1 MEIYFRELAFED
13 IQAIKDISK
22 DIWEGWDYISGVIE
36 YWLKDENCL
45 NYGAFR
51 DENKLEMVGFGR
63 VKIINDYLAWLEGGR
78 VKLEYQRQGIGR
90 KMMKYAI
97 DYAYKVNAK
106 VAQYDTS
113 STNLGSHSLAK
124 FFGFKRKKS
133 LNVLDAERKDIQI
146 TGDSTLEFTKISAQ
160 IAKMIYKSFDVGLG
174 DEICLGWSYTPLNY
188 IRDDDGEWFV
198 HNSDAIVQKIKF
210 KRTVLQESPREHEV
224 WLIVYGNP
232 KIVFELIKA
241 VLQEELQNE
250 ESNYFE
256 VFCHPD
262 IANLVETIGFYYYE
276 GEPFGVVLFE
286 KDLIK

>member
-1 MEIYFRELAFED
+1 MEIYLRELTFDD

-22 DIWEGWDYISGVIE
+22 DIWEGWDYVPGVIE
-36 YWLKDENCL
+36 YWLKDKNSL
-45 NYGAFR
+45 NYGAFK

-63 VKIINDYLAWLEGGR
+63 VKIINDYLAWLEGVR
-78 VKLEYQRQGIGR
+78 VKVEYQQQGIGR

-97 DYAYKVNAK
+97 EFAYNVNAK

-113 STNLGSHSLAK
+113 SKNLGSHSLAK

-133 LNVLDAERKDIQI
+133 LNVLDAEKEEIQI
-146 TGDSTLEFTKISAQ
+146 TGNSNLEITKISAQ
-160 IAKMIYKSFDVGLG
+160 KAKDIYETLDIGPG
-174 DEICLGWSYTPLNY
+174 NEICMGWSYIPLNC
-188 IRDDDGEWFV
+188 ITDDYGEWYV
-198 HNSDAIVQKIKF
+198 HDSDAIVQKIKF
-210 KRTVLQESPREHEV
+210 KRTILQESPSKNEV
-224 WLIVYGNP
+224 WLITYGNP
-232 KIVFELIKA
+232 KIAFELIKA
-241 VLQEELQNE
+241 VLYKELQNE

-262 IANLVETIGFYYYE
+262 IANLVETVGFYYYE